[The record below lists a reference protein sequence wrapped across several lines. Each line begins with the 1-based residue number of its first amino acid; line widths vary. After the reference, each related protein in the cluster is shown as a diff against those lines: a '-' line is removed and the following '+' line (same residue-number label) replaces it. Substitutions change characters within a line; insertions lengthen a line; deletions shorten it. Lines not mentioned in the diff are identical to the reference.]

1 MTEKDKIE
9 IAQHGHKLEILKND
23 EDCEVREIANK
34 LLKAKTYNLSK
45 DFGIYKGN
53 LFLYVWEDKY
63 EIESGCYTTSS
74 LNEWH
79 KKCVEILDLETANKY
94 TKIMKELIR
103 TV

>member
-1 MTEKDKIE
+1 MTEKEKIE

-34 LLKAKTYNLSK
+34 LLKAKTYNLSN
-45 DFGIYKGN
+45 DFGTYKGN
-53 LFLYVWEDKY
+53 LFLYVWAEKY

-74 LNEWH
+74 LDEWH
-79 KKCVEILDLETANKY
+79 ERCTNQLDLETADEY
-94 TKIMKELIR
+94 SRMMKELVR